1 MNREAETREKV
12 SVAIYIPVLIIL
24 QAWIH
29 SVILHA
35 SLNQFFITAI
45 KRFLNNIEGECNSI
59 DQKGPSSNAQKRK
72 RTLK

>member
-12 SVAIYIPVLIIL
+12 SVTIYIPVLIIL

-35 SLNQFFITAI
+35 SLNQVFIISI
-45 KRFLNNIEGECNSI
+45 KRFLNNVEGECNSI
-59 DQKGPSSNAQKRK
+59 DQKGPSSNAQ
-72 RTLK
+72 

>member
-12 SVAIYIPVLIIL
+12 SVTIYIPVLIIL

-35 SLNQFFITAI
+35 SLN
-45 KRFLNNIEGECNSI
+45 
-59 DQKGPSSNAQKRK
+59 
-72 RTLK
+72 